1 MNKLALKIP
10 PIAIFLITI
19 LGILLTGLLIG
30 HTSLSVSVRWGW
42 LIVFMAIG
50 VSIAVL
56 GVKQFRK
63 AQTSFS
69 PINPNKAS
77 TIVSSGIFAYTR
89 NPMYLGMACVLVG
102 LIGWF
107 GHWLLIFWA
116 VGFVAYLTQF
126 QIKPEEKVLTEKF
139 GSEYLTYVKRVRRW
153 V

>member
-1 MNKLALKIP
+1 MNTLQLKIP
-10 PIAIFLITI
+10 PIAVFVITVLAI
-19 LGILLTGLLIG
+19 AVTGLLLG
-30 HTSLSVSVRWGW
+30 DSGLSVRWGW

-50 VSIAVL
+50 VSIAIL

-69 PINPNKAS
+69 PTNPNKAS

-89 NPMYLGMACVLVG
+89 NPMYLGMAFVLVG

-107 GHWLLIFWA
+107 GHWWLMIWV

-126 QIKPEEKVLTEKF
+126 QIKPEEQVLTEKF
-139 GSEYLTYVKRVRRW
+139 GSEYLAYLKRVRRW
-153 V
+153 L

>member
-1 MNKLALKIP
+1 MNKLSLKIP
-10 PIAIFLITI
+10 PIAVFIITV
-19 LGILLTGLLIG
+19 LGIVIMGLLLG
-30 HTSLSVSVRWGW
+30 DSHLSVSVRWGW
-42 LIVFMAIG
+42 LIIFIAIG

-69 PINPNKAS
+69 PTNPNKAS

-102 LIGWF
+102 FIGWF
-107 GHWLLIFWA
+107 GHWWLMIWA

-126 QIKPEEKVLTEKF
+126 QIKPEEQVLTEKF
-139 GSEYLTYVKRVRRW
+139 GSEYLVYLKRVRRW
-153 V
+153 L